1 MKKHALKRLC
11 IGNLTSTE
19 CSYLNWLKACFQC
32 KLMKY
37 CFLFQRQE
45 WHQVLKEWLSSLA
58 WGMTSCYLVL
68 TPPLLLK
75 NRQIMYQ
82 LWPLF
87 NFIDDACMCR
97 ELIFYS
103 VWCLGVRWVFA
114 YRKIS
119 WQDQF
124 HWGCHH
130 YERLNINM
138 TYKSGI
144 IKRTSHVLTD
154 ILLKVT
160 LTWVI

>member
-1 MKKHALKRLC
+1 MKKHTLKRLC

-37 CFLFQRQE
+37 CFLFQQQE

-58 WGMTSCYLVL
+58 WCMTSCYLVL
-68 TPPLLLK
+68 TPQTDYVSAMIPF
-75 NRQIMYQ
+75 Q
-82 LWPLF
+82 LCRWCMHLS
-87 NFIDDACMCR
+87 MCR
-97 ELIFYS
+97 QLIFYS
-103 VWCLGVRWVFA
+103 VWCLGMRWVFA

-138 TYKSGI
+138 T
-144 IKRTSHVLTD
+144 
-154 ILLKVT
+154 
-160 LTWVI
+160 